1 MKIPEIRSEVARYQ
15 FGILGKK
22 IHAYSF
28 MYFAF
33 IFSEHITIN
42 SSKETLKLFEHS
54 LFQEV

>member
-1 MKIPEIRSEVARYQ
+1 MKLQDTSLEVYE
-15 FGILGKK
+15 KK
-22 IHAYSF
+22 FHAYSF

-42 SSKETLKLFEHS
+42 SSKEALKLFEHS